1 MSEVWLEGEWK
12 EEEVWALR
20 NDVMF
25 LPLPCPHP
33 PVYKTSSE
41 QVSYRMARLGE
52 LFQAFVNHISQNSLQ
67 TTLLLS
73 YAPTK

>member
-12 EEEVWALR
+12 EEAVWALR
-20 NDVMF
+20 NAVMF
-25 LPLPCPHP
+25 LPLHRP
-33 PVYKTSSE
+33 PTVYKTSSE

-67 TTLLLS
+67 TTVLWS
-73 YAPTK
+73 YSPTK